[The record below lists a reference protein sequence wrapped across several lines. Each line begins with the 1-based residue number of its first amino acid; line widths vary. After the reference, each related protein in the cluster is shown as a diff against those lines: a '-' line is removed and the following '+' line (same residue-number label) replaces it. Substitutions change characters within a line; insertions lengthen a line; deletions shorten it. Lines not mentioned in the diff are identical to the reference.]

1 MESAKRAHHHQHFCL
16 FEKQT
21 PIDISSME
29 LVRGR
34 GQVPHFPF
42 EEFRKKQQEYD
53 DSGVRHEW
61 ENLEEL
67 QMVAVALLQ
76 GEEFPAARI
85 VGHFSR
91 SAASKLLGWE
101 FGELYAVA
109 YVGSVLACL
118 PGGFVVA

>member
-1 MESAKRAHHHQHFCL
+1 
-16 FEKQT
+16 
-21 PIDISSME
+21 ME
-29 LVRGR
+29 LVRGGGR
-34 GQVPHFPF
+34 VPHFPF
-42 EEFRKKQQEYD
+42 EAFRKKQLEYD
-53 DSGVRHEW
+53 ESGVRREW

-67 QMVAVALLQ
+67 QMVAEALQ
-76 GEEFPAARI
+76 GEELPAARI

-91 SAASKLLGWE
+91 STASKLLGWE